1 MNLGMGS
8 AVSVLI
14 FLCVMAIAVL
24 YVHLFGGAL
33 LQGWR
38 RE

>member
-14 FLCVMAIAVL
+14 FLCMIAVL
-24 YVHLFGGAL
+24 DVRRFRGAL